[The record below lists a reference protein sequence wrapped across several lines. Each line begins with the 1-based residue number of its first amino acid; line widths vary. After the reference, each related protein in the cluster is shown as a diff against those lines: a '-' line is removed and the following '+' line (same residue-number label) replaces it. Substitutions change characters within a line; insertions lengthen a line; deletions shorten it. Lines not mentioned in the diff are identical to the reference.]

1 MQNSFKKSFLV
12 RGFFLSSLVLAF
24 GVAGNGQQGQQGG
37 GAGGNA
43 GNIGNLP
50 SGDIVLLG
58 DGAFPLANVQAAVT
72 KLNTVNLEE
81 VESYTFELSGQTS
94 VNLKFNREG
103 GTDGGFVT
111 RNSAAN
117 PNTEIAYYNL
127 ASILGV
133 DQIVRGAIPYT
144 LGPRGIATF
153 RTLISNTRFRG
164 MRARNATTILET
176 TRANPRELKGCLREK
191 KKSDD
196 VAMNSLVDV
205 SNNRPQLAHSLFKD
219 LNAANPVPTEGTYNF
234 REGYQGSRVKVAQ
247 QYSNLMTLDAVFGQW
262 DRYSGGNV
270 VFRIVNEE
278 TKEVEVYSTD
288 NGGADFWN
296 TTKWAEKQ
304 VSWFSRYDRKTI
316 EQLKGLYAFLSG
328 RATSL
333 TSERLE
339 KTWTDPKV
347 FVTDLGLYYERR
359 PEQYVRELTDNLA
372 VLLKAVES
380 NYARYGEAVF
390 F

>member
-1 MQNSFKKSFLV
+1 MQNSVKKSFLY
-12 RGFFLSSLVLAF
+12 RGFFLSSLALSFAI
-24 GVAGNGQQGQQGG
+24 AGNGQQGQQGG
-37 GAGGNA
+37 GGNANA

-50 SGDIVLLG
+50 SGDVVLVG
-58 DGAFPLANVQAAVT
+58 DGSFPLAEVQTAVT
-72 KLNTVNLEE
+72 KLKTVNLEE
-81 VESYTFELSGQTS
+81 VENYTFELSGQTS
-94 VNLKFNREG
+94 VNLKFDREG

-117 PNTEIAYYNL
+117 PNTEVSYYNL
-127 ASILGV
+127 ASILGI

-153 RTLISNTRFRG
+153 RSLIANTQFRG
-164 MRARNATTILET
+164 MRSRNATTILQATSE
-176 TRANPRELKGCLREK
+176 NPRELKGCLREK
-191 KKSDD
+191 KKGED

-205 SNNRPQLAHSLFKD
+205 SNNRPQLAHMLFKD
-219 LNAANPVPTEGTYNF
+219 INAANPVPTEGTYNF
-234 REGYQGSRVKVAQ
+234 REGYTANRLKVAQ

-270 VFRIVNEE
+270 VFRIVDDVS
-278 TKEVEVYSTD
+278 KEVEVYSTD

-333 TSERLE
+333 TSERLD

-347 FVTDLGLYYERR
+347 FVVDLGLYYERR
-359 PEQYVRELTDNLA
+359 PEQYVRELTNNLA

-380 NYARYGEAVF
+380 NYARYGEAIF